1 MRTSTDRSVGFA
13 RETADSLLFM
23 NDDVRAL

>member
-13 RETADSLLFM
+13 RQTADPLLFM
-23 NDDVRAL
+23 NDDFRAL